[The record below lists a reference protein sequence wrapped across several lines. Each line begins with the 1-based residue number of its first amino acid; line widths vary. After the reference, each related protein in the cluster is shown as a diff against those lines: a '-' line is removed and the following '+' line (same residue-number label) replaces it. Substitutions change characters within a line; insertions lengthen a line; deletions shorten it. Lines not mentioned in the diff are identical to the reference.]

1 MERYQKRVINWS
13 SYWVSVKCSSS
24 KMTDVRHGSNIDVLR
39 WEEEEFD
46 GSWSGNKIFSNFF
59 IDFVRCLEEELF
71 FVGTF
76 FGSLEILL

>member
-1 MERYQKRVINWS
+1 MDINQKRVINWS

-46 GSWSGNKIFSNFF
+46 GS
-59 IDFVRCLEEELF
+59 
-71 FVGTF
+71 
-76 FGSLEILL
+76 